1 MQKKQTRYLQ
11 DDSEKDEKL
20 GRAKKPSKKKTELWT
35 KRN

>member
-1 MQKKQTRYLQ
+1 MRKKQTRYLQ

-20 GRAKKPSKKKTELWT
+20 GRAKKPNIKTEHWT